1 MHYSLF
7 IPVTPITF
15 EIIDKWCWWYF
26 CQKMFFYFFSIFR
39 LQSVLFQSGN
49 TILFHRHLKDGEEER
64 RKTKNI
70 WTENTLWYWEFIF
83 AVLLNPFQ
91 NAIYQCNQYL
101 RVNGYV
107 MTDDLKTCV
116 FPANKKK
123 PWGLYRDIKFGKDLL
138 VDATTTTYMRLPF
151 MGKKQYVVQHIY
163 TQHCREWFY
172 MLFWPWYIP
181 QYKKL
186 C

>member
-1 MHYSLF
+1 MIFLSENVLLF
-7 IPVTPITF
+7 
-15 EIIDKWCWWYF
+15 
-26 CQKMFFYFFSIFR
+26 FFYFQVAIC
-39 LQSVLFQSGN
+39 SVPIRKYNIVSS
-49 TILFHRHLKDGEEER
+49 TLKRWRR
-64 RKTKNI
+64 RKKKNKKYLNRKYLVI
-70 WTENTLWYWEFIF
+70 LRIYLCCI
-83 AVLLNPFQ
+83 LLNPFQ

-151 MGKKQYVVQHIY
+151 MGKKQYVVHIY